1 MAVCAALLLMSRGG
15 GSSDPDPVTLKG
27 NTTRGEPVS
36 LKVEDGRVEAFSAR
50 IGVTCSF
57 QRVWHGW
64 DWSAKGP
71 FGGEGAEFEYGD
83 RNRFPDGGRFLSVI
97 RGRLI
102 DDGSRARGT
111 IETSG
116 TWPAGAGSGRTPC
129 QSSLAFEASKAD
141 G

>member
-1 MAVCAALLLMSRGG
+1 VLVSRGG
-15 GSSDPDPVTLKG
+15 DSSDSAPVSLKG
-27 NTTRGEPVS
+27 STTRGEPVT
-36 LKVEDGRVEAFSAR
+36 LKVVDGRVESFTAR
-50 IGVTCSF
+50 IGVSCSF

-64 DWSAKGP
+64 DWAAQGP
-71 FGGEGAEFEYGD
+71 FGGEGEDFEYGD

-102 DDGSRARGT
+102 EDGKSARGT

-116 TWPAGAGSGRTPC
+116 TWPGTGGGRTPC
-129 QSSLAFEASKAD
+129 QSSLAFEAAKAD